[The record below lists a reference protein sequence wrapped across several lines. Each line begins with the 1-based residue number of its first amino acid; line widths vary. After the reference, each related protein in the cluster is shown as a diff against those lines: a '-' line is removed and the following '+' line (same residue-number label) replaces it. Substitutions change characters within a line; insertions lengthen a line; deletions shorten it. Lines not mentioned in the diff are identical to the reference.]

1 MLLIHLYYQKMI
13 EVNVPPDSFKLIS
26 SLSQKHPV
34 LKSLFDEIDSNLN
47 QHLWYQL
54 SENIIVLSQNP
65 EMQQGKDL
73 IEFYNGVV
81 FFIEPT
87 LNAMK
92 YLEYVQNMIQN
103 YKDNIAEALTFLE
116 NIENKHKDFKGEEKI
131 FIKIIKGFCYL
142 DLNKMFELEEIVKST
157 KVDFSGKYEIEPSL
171 YAQYYK
177 LSTLFYEKKK
187 DYDNFYDNAFQYLA
201 YETTISDQEKLDL
214 CYKMCSAMLIG
225 EKLYNFEELIEK
237 DFFKLMKGSK
247 YDWISNLILSFNS
260 AKVDQFLSMIDQNKK
275 NIEENEILRGKS
287 DLLPIKIRIAAL
299 LELIFQ
305 KNKNDRILTFEE
317 ICKVCMTE
325 EDKIE
330 YISMKA
336 LSHGL
341 IKGYIDQADKKL
353 FVNWIQPKYLG
364 KEKIGILKDRMTA
377 WIEKAQKVLG
387 DLQENGASLLN
398 N

>member
-1 MLLIHLYYQKMI
+1 MI
-13 EVNVPPDSFKLIS
+13 EVNVPSDSFKLIS

>member
-1 MLLIHLYYQKMI
+1 MI
-13 EVNVPPDSFKLIS
+13 DVNIPPDSFKLVS
-26 SLSQKHPV
+26 SLAQRHPG
-34 LKSLFDEIDSNLN
+34 LKSLFDEIDSNMN

-54 SENIIVLSQNP
+54 SENIITLSQNP
-65 EMQQGKDL
+65 ELQKGSDL

-87 LNAMK
+87 LNPMK
-92 YLEYVQNMIQN
+92 YLEYVQNMIYN
-103 YKDNIAEALTFLE
+103 YKDKMEEALRFVE
-116 NIENKHKDFKGEEKI
+116 NIENMHKDYKGEEKI
-131 FIKIIKGFCYL
+131 SIKIIKGFCYL
-142 DLNKMFELEEIVKST
+142 ELNKMYDLEEILKT
-157 KVDFSGKYEIEPSL
+157 TEVDFTGKFEIESTL

-177 LSTLFYEKKK
+177 LSTLFYEKKN
-187 DYDNFYDNAFQYLA
+187 DYDNFYSNAFQYLA
-201 YETTISDQEKLDL
+201 YETKISDEEKLEL

-237 DFFKLMKGSK
+237 DFFKLMQGSK

-260 AKVDQFLSMIDQNKK
+260 AKVDQFLSMLEQNKK
-275 NIEENEILRGKS
+275 NVEQNVILKGKI
-287 DLLPIKIRIAAL
+287 DFLPIKIRIAAL

-305 KNKNDRILTFEE
+305 KNKSERVISFEE

-336 LSHGL
+336 LSHGI
-341 IKGYIDQADKKL
+341 IKGYIDQVDKKL
-353 FVNWIQPKYLG
+353 YVNWIQPKYLG
-364 KEKIGILKDRMTA
+364 KEKIVVLKDRINT
-377 WIEKAQKVLG
+377 WIDKAQKVLL
-387 DLQENGASLLN
+387 DLQENAAGLLN

>member
-1 MLLIHLYYQKMI
+1 MI
-13 EVNVPPDSFKLIS
+13 EINIPSDSFKLVS
-26 SLSQKHPV
+26 TLSQKHPS
-34 LKSLFDEIDSNLN
+34 LKKLFDEIDSNMN

-54 SENIIVLSQNP
+54 SENIITLSQNQ
-65 EMQQGKDL
+65 ELQQGNDL
-73 IEFYNGVV
+73 VEFYNGVV
-81 FFIEPT
+81 FFVEPT
-87 LNAMK
+87 MNPMK
-92 YLEYVQNMIQN
+92 YLEYVQNMLYN
-103 YKDNIAEALTFLE
+103 YKNKMSEALQFVE
-116 NIENKHKDFKGEEKI
+116 NIENKHKDFKGEAKI
-131 FIKIIKGFCYL
+131 AIKILKGFCYL
-142 DLNKMFELEEIVKST
+142 ELDKMYELEDIINTTE
-157 KVDFSGKYEIEPSL
+157 VDFTGKFEIESTL

-187 DYDNFYDNAFQYLA
+187 DYDKFYNNAFQYLA
-201 YETTISDQEKLDL
+201 YETKLSDEEKLNL

-260 AKVDQFLSMIDQNKK
+260 AKVDQFLSMMEQNKK
-275 NIEENEILRGKS
+275 NIEENDILKGKS
-287 DLLPIKIRIAAL
+287 DFLPIKIRIAAL

-305 KNKNDRILTFEE
+305 KNKGERTLSFEE

-330 YISMKA
+330 FISMKA

-341 IKGYIDQADKKL
+341 IKGYIDQAEKKL
-353 FVNWIQPKYLG
+353 YVNWIQPKYLG
-364 KEKIGILKDRMTA
+364 KEKIGVMKDRINA
-377 WIEKAQKVLG
+377 WIDKAKRVLG
-387 DLQENGASLLN
+387 DLQDNTAGLLN

>member
-1 MLLIHLYYQKMI
+1 MI

-54 SENIIVLSQNP
+54 SENIIILSQNP
-65 EMQQGKDL
+65 ELQQGKDL

-87 LNAMK
+87 LNPMK
-92 YLEYVQNMIQN
+92 YLQYVQNMLHN
-103 YKDNIAEALTFLE
+103 YKDNMSEALTFME

-131 FIKIIKGFCYL
+131 FVKIIKGFCYL

-157 KVDFSGKYEIEPSL
+157 EVDFSGKFEIEPSL

-187 DYDNFYDNAFQYLA
+187 DYDNFYSNAFQYLA
-201 YETTISDQEKLDL
+201 YETKISDEEKLDL

-260 AKVDQFLSMIDQNKK
+260 AKVDQFLSMVDQNKK
-275 NIEENEILRGKS
+275 NIEENEILKGKS

-299 LELIFQ
+299 LEMIFQ
-305 KNKNDRILTFEE
+305 KNKSERVISFDE

-341 IKGYIDQADKKL
+341 IKGYIDQADRKL
-353 FVNWIQPKYLG
+353 FVNWVQPKYLG
-364 KEKIGILKDRMTA
+364 KVKIGILKDRMNA
-377 WIEKAQKVLG
+377 WIEKAQKLLG
-387 DLQENGASLLN
+387 DLQENGAGLLN

>member
-1 MLLIHLYYQKMI
+1 MI
-13 EVNVPPDSFKLIS
+13 DINIPADSFKLVS
-26 SLSQKHPV
+26 TLSQKHPS
-34 LKSLFDEIDSNLN
+34 LKTLFDEIDSNMN

-54 SENIIVLSQNP
+54 SENIITLSQNP
-65 EMQQGKDL
+65 ELQQGNDL
-73 IEFYNGVV
+73 VEFYNGVV

-87 LNAMK
+87 MNPMK
-92 YLEYVQNMIQN
+92 YLEYVQNMLQN
-103 YKDNIAEALTFLE
+103 YKNRMGEALQFVE
-116 NIENKHKDFKGEEKI
+116 NIENKHKDFKGEAKI
-131 FIKIIKGFCYL
+131 SIKILKGFCYL
-142 DLNKMFELEEIVKST
+142 ELDKMYELEDIINTTE
-157 KVDFSGKYEIEPSL
+157 VDFTGKFEIESTL

-187 DYDNFYDNAFQYLA
+187 DYDKFYNNAFQYLA
-201 YETTISDQEKLDL
+201 YETKLNDEDKLNL

-260 AKVDQFLSMIDQNKK
+260 AKVDQFLSMLEQNKK
-275 NIEENEILRGKS
+275 NIEENEILKGKS
-287 DLLPIKIRIAAL
+287 DFLPIKIRIAAL

-305 KNKNDRILTFEE
+305 KNKAERTLSFDE

-341 IKGYIDQADKKL
+341 IKGYIDQAERKL
-353 FVNWIQPKYLG
+353 YVNWIQPKYLG
-364 KEKIGILKDRMTA
+364 KEKIGVMKERINA
-377 WIEKAQKVLG
+377 WIDKAKRVLG
-387 DLQENGASLLN
+387 DLQDNAAGLLN

>member
-1 MLLIHLYYQKMI
+1 MI

-54 SENIIVLSQNP
+54 SENIIILSQNP
-65 EMQQGKDL
+65 ELQQGKDL
-73 IEFYNGVV
+73 IEFYNVVV

-87 LNAMK
+87 LNPMK
-92 YLEYVQNMIQN
+92 YLQYVQNMLHN
-103 YKDNIAEALTFLE
+103 YKDNMSEALTFME

-131 FIKIIKGFCYL
+131 FVKIIKGFCYL

-157 KVDFSGKYEIEPSL
+157 EVDFSGKFEIEPSL

-187 DYDNFYDNAFQYLA
+187 DYDNFYSNAFQYLA
-201 YETTISDQEKLDL
+201 YETKISDEEKLDL

-260 AKVDQFLSMIDQNKK
+260 AKVDQFLSMVDQNKK
-275 NIEENEILRGKS
+275 NIEENEILKGKS

-305 KNKNDRILTFEE
+305 KNKSERVISFDE

-341 IKGYIDQADKKL
+341 IKGYIDQADRKL
-353 FVNWIQPKYLG
+353 FVNWVQPKYLG
-364 KEKIGILKDRMTA
+364 KEKIGILKDRMNA

-387 DLQENGASLLN
+387 DLQENGAGLLN

>member
-1 MLLIHLYYQKMI
+1 MI
-13 EVNVPPDSFKLIS
+13 DINIPPDSFKLIS
-26 SLSQKHPV
+26 ALSQKYPS
-34 LKSLFDEIDSNLN
+34 LKPLLDEIDSNLN

-54 SENIIVLSQNP
+54 SENIITLSQKP
-65 EMQQGKDL
+65 EIQQGKDL

-87 LNAMK
+87 LNPMK
-92 YLEYVQNMIQN
+92 YLQYVQNMLFN
-103 YKDNIAEALTFLE
+103 YKDNMGEALQFVE
-116 NIENKHKDFKGEEKI
+116 NIELNHKEFKGEEKI
-131 FIKIIKGFCYL
+131 SIKLIKGYCYL
-142 DLNKMFELEEIVKST
+142 ELNKMYELEEIIKATEVE
-157 KVDFSGKYEIEPSL
+157 FGGKFEIESTL
-171 YAQYYK
+171 YSQYYK
-177 LSTLFYEKKK
+177 LSTLFYEKKNE
-187 DYDNFYDNAFQYLA
+187 YDNFYNNAFQYLA
-201 YETTISDQEKLDL
+201 YETKISDEEKLNL

-260 AKVDQFLSMIDQNKK
+260 AKVDQFLSMMEQNKK
-275 NIEENEILRGKS
+275 NIEENQILKGKI
-287 DLLPIKIRIAAL
+287 DFLPIKIRIAAL

-305 KNKNDRILTFEE
+305 KNKSERILTFEE
-317 ICKVCMTE
+317 ICKVCMTQ

-341 IKGYIDQADKKL
+341 IKGYIDQDEKKL
-353 FVNWIQPKYLG
+353 YINWVQPKYLG
-364 KEKIGILKDRMTA
+364 KEKIEILKDRFSA
-377 WIEKAQKVLG
+377 WIERAQKVLG
-387 DLQENGASLLN
+387 DLKDNAAGLLN

>member
-1 MLLIHLYYQKMI
+1 MI

-157 KVDFSGKYEIEPSL
+157 KIDFSGKYEIEPSL

-305 KNKNDRILTFEE
+305 KNKNDRILIFEE

>member
-1 MLLIHLYYQKMI
+1 MI
-13 EVNVPPDSFKLIS
+13 EINIPPDSFKLVS
-26 SLSQKHPV
+26 TLSQKHPS
-34 LKSLFDEIDSNLN
+34 LKKLFDEIDSNMN

-54 SENIIVLSQNP
+54 SENIITLSQNQ
-65 EMQQGKDL
+65 ELQQGNDL
-73 IEFYNGVV
+73 VEFYNGVV
-81 FFIEPT
+81 FFVEPT
-87 LNAMK
+87 MNPMK
-92 YLEYVQNMIQN
+92 YLEYVQNMLYN
-103 YKDNIAEALTFLE
+103 YKNKMSEALQFVE
-116 NIENKHKDFKGEEKI
+116 NIENKHKDFKGEAKI
-131 FIKIIKGFCYL
+131 AIKILKGFCYL
-142 DLNKMFELEEIVKST
+142 ELDKMYELEDIINTTE
-157 KVDFSGKYEIEPSL
+157 VDFTGKFEIESTL

-187 DYDNFYDNAFQYLA
+187 DYDKFYNNAFQYLA
-201 YETTISDQEKLDL
+201 YETKLSDEEKLNL

-260 AKVDQFLSMIDQNKK
+260 AKVDQFLSMMEQNKK
-275 NIEENEILRGKS
+275 NIEENDILKGKS
-287 DLLPIKIRIAAL
+287 DFLPIKIRIAAL

-305 KNKNDRILTFEE
+305 KNKGERTLSFEE

-330 YISMKA
+330 FISMKA

-341 IKGYIDQADKKL
+341 IKGYIDQAEKKL
-353 FVNWIQPKYLG
+353 YVNWIQPKYLG
-364 KEKIGILKDRMTA
+364 KEKIGVMKDRINA
-377 WIEKAQKVLG
+377 WIDKAKRVLG
-387 DLQENGASLLN
+387 DLQDNTAGILN